1 MVVPRGRTD
10 PWRSPEGTPR
20 MTRLILL
27 DYGRAGR
34 SMTPDPR
41 FPSEMISSLRDGGA
55 VIFPTD
61 TLYGLGV
68 DPCSETGLNR
78 LLAAKRRDRGKPI
91 PLLLSDVGQVD
102 RWARNVPPAAARLMD
117 RFWPGALTLVLP
129 ADPGVHP
136 VVTGGGDTVGLRV
149 PDHPVP
155 RALAALLSG
164 AVTGT
169 SANRSGNPGAWRSA
183 GEIVREFTGAVDWVL
198 WECAPPHHELRA
210 DGVPP
215 MGNAKGA
222 VRASRCRGTPA
233 EGRTGD
239 KAPSGN
245 ERREAAGNSPGST
258 VVRMIDDLPVLLRE
272 GVLPFRDI
280 IEFLQRG

>member
-1 MVVPRGRTD
+1 
-10 PWRSPEGTPR
+10 

-27 DYGRAGR
+27 DADCAKG
-34 SMTPDPR
+34 SVPPQPR
-41 FPSEMISSLRDGGA
+41 FPAEMIASLRAGGA

-78 LLAAKRRDRGKPI
+78 LLAAKGRDRGKPI
-91 PLLLSDVGQVD
+91 PLLLSGVEQVD
-102 RWARNVPPAAARLMD
+102 RWARHVPPAAARLMG

-129 ADPGVHP
+129 ADPGVHKA
-136 VVTGGGDTVGLRV
+136 VTGGGDTVGLRV

-155 RALAALLSG
+155 RALAAQLSG

-169 SANRSGNPGAWRSA
+169 SANRSGNPGAWASA
-183 GEIVREFTGAVDWVL
+183 EEIVREFTGAVDWVL
-198 WECAPPHHELRA
+198 WGGEVP
-210 DGVPP
+210 GV
-215 MGNAKGA
+215 A
-222 VRASRCRGTPA
+222 
-233 EGRTGD
+233 
-239 KAPSGN
+239 
-245 ERREAAGNSPGST
+245 RREGAGSSPGST
-258 VVRMIDDLPVLLRE
+258 VVRMIDDQPVLLRE

>member
-1 MVVPRGRTD
+1 
-10 PWRSPEGTPR
+10 

-27 DYGRAGR
+27 DADRAGGP
-34 SMTPDPR
+34 TAPEPR
-41 FPSEMISSLRDGGA
+41 FPAEMIASLRAGGA

-68 DPCSETGLNR
+68 DPCSETGIDR
-78 LLAAKRRDRGKPI
+78 LLSAKGRDRGKPI
-91 PLLLSDVGQVD
+91 PLLLSDVEQVD
-102 RWARNVPPAAARLMD
+102 RWARHVPAAASRLMD

-136 VVTGGGDTVGLRV
+136 AVTGGGDTVGLRV

-169 SANRSGNPGAWRSA
+169 SANRSGNPGAWGSA
-183 GEIVREFTGAVDWVL
+183 EEIVREFTGEVDWVL
-198 WECAPPHHELRA
+198 WE
-210 DGVPP
+210 G
-215 MGNAKGA
+215 
-222 VRASRCRGTPA
+222 
-233 EGRTGD
+233 
-239 KAPSGN
+239 
-245 ERREAAGNSPGST
+245 AGNSPGST
-258 VVRMIDDLPVLLRE
+258 VVRMTDDRPVLLRE

-280 IEFLQRG
+280 VEFLQRG

>member
-1 MVVPRGRTD
+1 
-10 PWRSPEGTPR
+10 
-20 MTRLILL
+20 MTLLILL
-27 DYGRAGR
+27 DAGRADR
-34 SMTPDPR
+34 STTPEPR
-41 FPSEMISSLRDGGA
+41 FPEEMIASLRAGGT

-68 DPCSETGLNR
+68 DPCSETGLDR
-78 LLAAKRRDRGKPI
+78 LFAAKGRDRGKPI
-91 PLLLSDVGQVD
+91 PLLLSEAAQVD
-102 RWARNVPPAAARLMD
+102 RWTRHVPPAAARLMD

-164 AVTGT
+164 AITGT
-169 SANRSGNPGAWRSA
+169 SANRSGDPAAWASPE
-183 GEIVREFTGAVDWVL
+183 EIVREFTGAVDWVL
-198 WECAPPHHELRA
+198 W
-210 DGVPP
+210 G
-215 MGNAKGA
+215 G
-222 VRASRCRGTPA
+222 
-233 EGRTGD
+233 

-245 ERREAAGNSPGST
+245 ARREGAGNSPGST
-258 VVRMIDDLPVLLRE
+258 VVRMIDDRPVLLRE